1 MNKDTLSQ
9 EELLHALRVKAE
21 ERGSVAAVE
30 SYEKHLRDIAN
41 SPEIAK
47 IWAGYVR
54 SYPYAKGIALP
65 EVLTLI
71 TWVFEG

>member
-1 MNKDTLSQ
+1 
-9 EELLHALRVKAE
+9 
-21 ERGSVAAVE
+21 
-30 SYEKHLRDIAN
+30 LRDIAE

-65 EVLTLI
+65 DILTLI
-71 TWVFEG
+71 ERVFEG

>member
-1 MNKDTLSQ
+1 MNRDTLSR
-9 EELLHALRVKAE
+9 EKLLHALRVKAE
-21 ERGSVAAVE
+21 ERDSVPAIENFA
-30 SYEKHLRDIAN
+30 KHLRDIAD

-65 EVLTLI
+65 DILALI
-71 TWVFEG
+71 AWVFKG